1 MALCPVSYRF
11 VRRAANGSGPEP
23 ATHDQRGEGV
33 MGRRVTVAT
42 AAINGCF
49 DVDKPQYERRKIFE
63 VLALSLVQSCD
74 HSS

>member
-11 VRRAANGSGPEP
+11 VRRAAKGRGPEP

-49 DVDKPQYERRKIFE
+49 EVD
-63 VLALSLVQSCD
+63 
-74 HSS
+74 